1 MPISTLISIFQRQM
15 FKCGYD
21 CLDDK
26 NSVKQ
31 AEKCID
37 DCGRPIHKAMNVVQ
51 NEVNSFQVSRVCL
64 F

>member
-1 MPISTLISIFQRQM
+1 M

-26 NSVKQ
+26 NTVKQ

-37 DCGRPIHKAMNVVQ
+37 DCGKPMHRAMTIVQ
-51 NEVNSFQVSRVCL
+51 NEVNVFQVSSL
-64 F
+64 TSLTQNFTPG